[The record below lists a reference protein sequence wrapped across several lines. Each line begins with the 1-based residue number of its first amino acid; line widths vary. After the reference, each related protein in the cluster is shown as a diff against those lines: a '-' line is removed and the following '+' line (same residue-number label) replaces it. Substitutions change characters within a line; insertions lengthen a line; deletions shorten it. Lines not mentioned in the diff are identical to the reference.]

1 MFKRILYKIT
11 VKKDDEEIYTEYCSR
26 MRDVRILSNFARKL
40 LDADA
45 YWYTISP
52 YEEEY
57 AQAKQRVSE
66 LELKRGI
73 KR

>member
-1 MFKRILYKIT
+1 MFGDLYKIT
-11 VKKDDEEIYTEYCSR
+11 VKKDGEEIYSDYCSR
-26 MRDVRILSNFARKL
+26 RRDVRILSHFAHQL
-40 LDADA
+40 LDAEA

-66 LELKRGI
+66 LQMKRGI
-73 KR
+73 RR